1 MKYKTNINFTS
12 FFKDDET
19 FTNHLKQL
27 ETENFDIEEFK
38 KKSLKDQIDWYF
50 AKYLEWEKFYSYNEV
65 NSDLDLENQNYNQN
79 KDIINKIK
87 TKLDELKKVINREIL
102 NINIPLDEY
111 LEKNPDLKEYY
122 MTFYN
127 VLRKKKHSEDSILFA
142 KMLPYISR
150 INSLYSTI
158 MNVEFPS
165 TEIIFRGEPVKLTTS
180 NYNRLMLNASSEEK
194 AVLASTYFESL
205 AKVNKTV
212 SNLLNMRYQI
222 FQDLADDAGYNS
234 ILEHTLDDDDLNLA
248 ITDNLLKTTNL
259 HLDALKKYYSLK
271 KQTLG
276 LEKMHFYDSRDSKTE
291 VKMSFDDAIDN
302 VINALTPLGP
312 TYIEHLKAL
321 LNTGIIDV
329 YPRENKYLGGY
340 HFRNY
345 TQSLIVMNSH
355 DYQKDSY
362 TMAHELGHAVNAS
375 FIKENQKFSNFHFS
389 NFLSEVAS
397 LTNEILM
404 ANYYLEKA
412 STDTEK
418 EIILEQKIKKFIANV
433 YNSMMWFEFEDN
445 ICRAIKTRRPL
456 TADAMLSI
464 YQELYIKYNP
474 EVVVDDYLKYGYITR
489 LHYFL
494 GYYRYYNF
502 QYATGIIMATKI
514 ANDIKNNIS
523 GSKEKYLEFLK
534 TGGSLKTLDALK
546 VAGLD
551 LTDDKI
557 IADGFKYFQED
568 VASYE
573 KLVLQRKNN

>member
-38 KKSLKDQIDWYF
+38 KKSLKDQLDWYF

-102 NINIPLDEY
+102 NIDIPLDEY
-111 LEKNPDLKEYY
+111 LEKNTDLKEYY

-165 TEIIFRGEPVKLTTS
+165 EEIIFRGEPVKLTTS

-234 ILEHTLDDDDLNLA
+234 ILEHTLSDDDLNLA

-259 HLDALKKYYSLK
+259 HLVVLKKYYSLN

-321 LNTGIIDV
+321 LNTGIMDV

-445 ICRAIKTRRPL
+445 ICRAIKTGRPL
-456 TADAMLSI
+456 TADAMPSI

-514 ANDIKNNIS
+514 ANDIKNNIP

>member
-12 FFKDDET
+12 LFKDDET

-27 ETENFDIEEFK
+27 ENENFDIEEFK
-38 KKSLKDQIDWYF
+38 KKSLKDQLDWYF
-50 AKYLEWEKFYSYNEV
+50 AKYLEWEKIYSYNEV
-65 NSDLDLENQNYNQN
+65 NSDLDLANQNYNQN

-87 TKLDELKKVINREIL
+87 TKLDELKKVINTEIL
-102 NINIPLDEY
+102 NIDIPLDEY
-111 LEKNPDLKEYY
+111 LEENPDLKEYY

-127 VLRKKKHSEDSILFA
+127 VLRKKEHSEDSILFA

-165 TEIIFRGEPVKLTTS
+165 EEIIFRGEPVKLTTS
-180 NYNRLMLNASSEEK
+180 NYNRLMLNANSEEK

-205 AKVNKTV
+205 AKINKTV

-234 ILEHTLDDDDLNLA
+234 ILEHTLGDDDLNLA
-248 ITDNLLKTTNL
+248 ITNNLLKATNL
-259 HLDALKKYYSLK
+259 HLDAIKKYYSLK
-271 KQTLG
+271 KQSLG

-302 VINALTPLGP
+302 VINALTPLGS
-312 TYIEHLKAL
+312 TYIERLKAL
-321 LNTGIIDV
+321 LNTGIMDV

-445 ICRAIKTRRPL
+445 ICKAIKNGRPL
-456 TADAMLSI
+456 TPDAMLSI

-514 ANDIKNNIS
+514 ANDIKNNIP

-534 TGGSLKTLDALK
+534 IGGSLKTLDALK
-546 VAGLD
+546 VVGLD
-551 LTDDKI
+551 LTDDEI

-573 KLVLQRKNN
+573 KLVLKRKNN

>member
-12 FFKDDET
+12 LFKDNET
-19 FTNHLKQL
+19 FINHLKQL
-27 ETENFDIEEFK
+27 ENENFDIEEFK
-38 KKSLKDQIDWYF
+38 KKSLKEQLDWYF
-50 AKYLEWEKFYSYNEV
+50 AKYLEWEKIYSYNEV
-65 NSDLDLENQNYNQN
+65 NSDLDLANQKYNQN
-79 KDIINKIK
+79 KDIINKTK

-102 NINIPLDEY
+102 NIDIPLDEY
-111 LEKNPDLKEYY
+111 LEENPDLKEYY

-127 VLRKKKHSEDSILFA
+127 VLRKKKHLEDSILFA

-165 TEIIFRGEPVKLTTS
+165 EEIDFRNEHVKLTTS
-180 NYNRLMLNASSEEK
+180 NYNRLMLNANIEEK

-222 FQDLADDAGYNS
+222 FQDLAIEAGYNS
-234 ILEHTLDDDDLNLA
+234 ILEHTLGDDDLNLA

-276 LEKMHFYDSRDSKTE
+276 LETMHFYDIWNSTFE
-291 VKMSFDDAIDN
+291 VKMSFDEVIDN

-312 TYIEHLKAL
+312 TYISHLKEL
-321 LNTGIIDV
+321 LDTGIIDV

-412 STDTEK
+412 STDNEK
-418 EIILEQKIKKFIANV
+418 EIILEQKIKKFITNV

-445 ICRAIKTRRPL
+445 ICRAIKNGRPL
-456 TADAMLSI
+456 TTDAMLSI

-514 ANDIKNNIS
+514 ANDIKNNIP

-534 TGGSLKTLDALK
+534 IGGSLKTLDALK

-557 IADGFKYFQED
+557 IANGFKYFQED

-573 KLVLQRKNN
+573 KLVLKRKNN

>member
-38 KKSLKDQIDWYF
+38 KKSLKGQLDWYF

-87 TKLDELKKVINREIL
+87 TKLDELKKVIDAEIL
-102 NINIPLDEY
+102 NIDVSLDEY
-111 LEKNPDLKEYY
+111 FQENQDLKEYY

-127 VLRKKKHSEDSILFA
+127 VLRKKEHKEDSILFA

-165 TEIIFRGEPVKLTTS
+165 KEIIFRGEPVKLTTS
-180 NYNRLMLNASSEEK
+180 NYNHLMLNASSEEK
-194 AVLASTYFESL
+194 AVLADTYFESL

-234 ILEHTLDDDDLNLA
+234 ILEYTLGDDDLNLA

-271 KQTLG
+271 KQSLG

-312 TYIEHLKAL
+312 TYIERLKAL
-321 LNTGIIDV
+321 LNTGIMDV

-445 ICRAIKTRRPL
+445 ICKAIKKGRPL
-456 TADAMLSI
+456 TPDVMLNT

-514 ANDIKNNIS
+514 ANDIKNNIP

>member
-12 FFKDDET
+12 LFKDDET

-27 ETENFDIEEFK
+27 ENENFDIEEFK
-38 KKSLKDQIDWYF
+38 KKSLKDQLDWYF
-50 AKYLEWEKFYSYNEV
+50 AKYLEWEKIYSYNEV
-65 NSDLDLENQNYNQN
+65 NSDLDLANQNYNQN

-87 TKLDELKKVINREIL
+87 TKLDELKKVINTEIL
-102 NINIPLDEY
+102 NIDIPLDEY
-111 LEKNPDLKEYY
+111 LEENPDLKEYY

-127 VLRKKKHSEDSILFA
+127 VLRKKEHSEDSILFA

-165 TEIIFRGEPVKLTTS
+165 EEIIFRGEPVKLTTS
-180 NYNRLMLNASSEEK
+180 NYNRLMLNASAEEK

-205 AKVNKTV
+205 AKINKTV

-234 ILEHTLDDDDLNLA
+234 ILEHTLGDDDLNLA
-248 ITDNLLKTTNL
+248 ITDNLLKATNL
-259 HLDALKKYYSLK
+259 HLDAIKKYYSLK
-271 KQTLG
+271 KQSLG

-312 TYIEHLKAL
+312 TYIERLKAL

-445 ICRAIKTRRPL
+445 ICKAIKNGRPL
-456 TADAMLSI
+456 TPDAMLSI

-514 ANDIKNNIS
+514 ANDIKNNIP

-534 TGGSLKTLDALK
+534 IGGSLKTLDALK
-546 VAGLD
+546 VTGLD

-573 KLVLQRKNN
+573 KLVLKRKNN

>member
-38 KKSLKDQIDWYF
+38 KKSLKDQLDWYF

-79 KDIINKIK
+79 KDVINKIK

-102 NINIPLDEY
+102 NIDIPLDEY
-111 LEKNPDLKEYY
+111 LEKNTDLKEYY

-165 TEIIFRGEPVKLTTS
+165 EEIIFRGEPVKLTTS

-234 ILEHTLDDDDLNLA
+234 ILEHTLSDDDLNLA

-259 HLDALKKYYSLK
+259 HLDVLKKYYSLK

-312 TYIEHLKAL
+312 TYIERLKAL
-321 LNTGIIDV
+321 LNTGIMDV

-514 ANDIKNNIS
+514 ANDIKNNIP

>member
-12 FFKDDET
+12 FFKDDDT

-38 KKSLKDQIDWYF
+38 KKSLKDQLDWYF

-102 NINIPLDEY
+102 NIDIPLDEY

-165 TEIIFRGEPVKLTTS
+165 EEIIFRGEPVKLTTS

-194 AVLASTYFESL
+194 AILASTYFASL

-234 ILEHTLDDDDLNLA
+234 ILEHTLGDDDLNLA
-248 ITDNLLKTTNL
+248 ITDNLLKITNL

-321 LNTGIIDV
+321 LNTGIMDV

-404 ANYYLEKA
+404 ANYYLDKA

-514 ANDIKNNIS
+514 ANDIKNNIP

>member
-38 KKSLKDQIDWYF
+38 KKSLKDQLDWYF

-79 KDIINKIK
+79 KDVINKIK

-102 NINIPLDEY
+102 NIDIPLDEY
-111 LEKNPDLKEYY
+111 LEKNTDLKEYY

-165 TEIIFRGEPVKLTTS
+165 EEIIFRGEPVKLTTS

-234 ILEHTLDDDDLNLA
+234 ILEHTLSDDDLNLA

-259 HLDALKKYYSLK
+259 HLDVLKKYYSLK

-321 LNTGIIDV
+321 LNTGIMDV

-397 LTNEILM
+397 LTNEILI

-514 ANDIKNNIS
+514 ANDIKNNIP

>member
-12 FFKDDET
+12 LFKDDET

-38 KKSLKDQIDWYF
+38 KKSLKDQLDWYF

-87 TKLDELKKVINREIL
+87 TKLDELKKAINREIL
-102 NINIPLDEY
+102 NIDIPLDEY

-165 TEIIFRGEPVKLTTS
+165 KEIIFRGEPVKLTTS

-194 AVLASTYFESL
+194 AALASTYFASL

-222 FQDLADDAGYNS
+222 FQDLAEDAGYNS
-234 ILEHTLDDDDLNLA
+234 ILEHTLGDDDLNLA

-321 LNTGIIDV
+321 LNTGIMDV

-404 ANYYLEKA
+404 ANYYLDKA

-514 ANDIKNNIS
+514 ANDIKNNIP

-568 VASYE
+568 VDSYE

>member
-38 KKSLKDQIDWYF
+38 KKSLKDQLDWYF

-87 TKLDELKKVINREIL
+87 TKLDELKKAINREIL
-102 NINIPLDEY
+102 NIDIPLDEY

-165 TEIIFRGEPVKLTTS
+165 EEIIFRGEPVKLTTS

-194 AVLASTYFESL
+194 AILASTYFASL

-234 ILEHTLDDDDLNLA
+234 ILEHTLGDDDLNLA
-248 ITDNLLKTTNL
+248 ITDNLLKITNL

-321 LNTGIIDV
+321 LNTGIMDV

-404 ANYYLEKA
+404 ANYYLDKA

>member
-38 KKSLKDQIDWYF
+38 KKSLKDQLDWYF

-87 TKLDELKKVINREIL
+87 TKLDELKKVINSEIL
-102 NINIPLDEY
+102 NIDIPLDEY
-111 LEKNPDLKEYY
+111 LEKNTDLKEYY

-165 TEIIFRGEPVKLTTS
+165 EEIIFRGEPVKLTTS

-194 AVLASTYFESL
+194 TVLASTYFASL

-234 ILEHTLDDDDLNLA
+234 ILEHTLSDDDLNLA

-321 LNTGIIDV
+321 LNTGIMDV

-404 ANYYLEKA
+404 ANYYLDKA

-494 GYYRYYNF
+494 GSYRYYNF

-514 ANDIKNNIS
+514 ANDIKNNIP

>member
-38 KKSLKDQIDWYF
+38 KKSLKDQLDWYF

-165 TEIIFRGEPVKLTTS
+165 EEIIFRGEPVKLTTS

-194 AVLASTYFESL
+194 AALASTYFASL

-222 FQDLADDAGYNS
+222 FQDLAEDAGYNS
-234 ILEHTLDDDDLNLA
+234 ILEHTLGDDDLNLA

-321 LNTGIIDV
+321 LNTGIMDV

-514 ANDIKNNIS
+514 ANDIKNNIP

>member
-38 KKSLKDQIDWYF
+38 KKSLKDQLDWYF

-87 TKLDELKKVINREIL
+87 TKLDELKKAINREIL
-102 NINIPLDEY
+102 NIDIPLDEY

-165 TEIIFRGEPVKLTTS
+165 EEIIFRGEPVKLTTS

-194 AVLASTYFESL
+194 AILASTYFASL

-234 ILEHTLDDDDLNLA
+234 ILEHTLGDDDLNLA
-248 ITDNLLKTTNL
+248 ITDNLLKITNL

-321 LNTGIIDV
+321 LNTGIMDV

-404 ANYYLEKA
+404 ANYYLDKA

-514 ANDIKNNIS
+514 ANDIKNNIP

>member
-222 FQDLADDAGYNS
+222 FQDLAEDAGYNS
-234 ILEHTLDDDDLNLA
+234 ILEHTLGDDDLNLA

-494 GYYRYYNF
+494 GSYRYYNF

-514 ANDIKNNIS
+514 ANDIKNNIP

>member
-38 KKSLKDQIDWYF
+38 KKSLKDQLDWYF

-102 NINIPLDEY
+102 NIDIPLDEY

-165 TEIIFRGEPVKLTTS
+165 EEIIFRGEPVKLTTS

-194 AVLASTYFESL
+194 AVLASTYFASL

-222 FQDLADDAGYNS
+222 FQDLAEDAGYNS
-234 ILEHTLDDDDLNLA
+234 ILEHTLGDDDLNLA

-259 HLDALKKYYSLK
+259 HLDALKKYYNLK

-291 VKMSFDDAIDN
+291 VKMSFADAIDN

-312 TYIEHLKAL
+312 IYIEHLKAL
-321 LNTGIIDV
+321 LNTGIMDV

-404 ANYYLEKA
+404 ANYYLDKA

-514 ANDIKNNIS
+514 ANDIKNNIP

>member
-1 MKYKTNINFTS
+1 MKYKTNINFNV

-27 ETENFDIEEFK
+27 ENENFDIEKFK
-38 KKSLKDQIDWYF
+38 KKSLKDQLDWYYS
-50 AKYLEWEKFYSYNEV
+50 KYLEWEKIYSYNEV
-65 NSDLDLENQNYNQN
+65 NSDLDLANQNYNQN
-79 KDIINKIK
+79 KDVINKIK
-87 TKLDELKKVINREIL
+87 TKLDGLKKVIDAEIL
-102 NINIPLDEY
+102 NIDVSLDEY
-111 LEKNPDLKEYY
+111 FQENPDLKEYY

-127 VLRKKKHSEDSILFA
+127 VLRKKEHKEDSILFA

-165 TEIIFRGEPVKLTTS
+165 EEIIFRGEPVKLTTS
-180 NYNRLMLNASSEEK
+180 NYNRLMLNSSTEEK
-194 AVLASTYFESL
+194 AILAATYFESL

-222 FQDLADDAGYNS
+222 FQDLADDADYNS
-234 ILEHTLDDDDLNLA
+234 ILEHTLGDDDLNLA
-248 ITDNLLKTTNL
+248 ITDNLLKATNL

-291 VKMSFDDAIDN
+291 VKMSFDEALDN

-312 TYIEHLKAL
+312 AYINQLKDL

-445 ICRAIKTRRPL
+445 ICRAIKNGRPL
-456 TADAMLSI
+456 TPDAMLSI
-464 YQELYIKYNP
+464 YQELFIKYNP
-474 EVVVDDYLKYGYITR
+474 GVVIDDYLKYGYITR

-514 ANDIKNNIS
+514 ANDIKNNIH

-534 TGGSLKTLDALK
+534 IGGSLKTLDALK

-573 KLVLQRKNN
+573 KLVLKRKNN

>member
-38 KKSLKDQIDWYF
+38 KKSLKDQLDWYF

-102 NINIPLDEY
+102 NIDIPLDEY
-111 LEKNPDLKEYY
+111 LEKNTDLKEYY

-165 TEIIFRGEPVKLTTS
+165 EEIIFRGEPVNLTTS
-180 NYNRLMLNASSEEK
+180 NYNRLMLNASSKEK

-234 ILEHTLDDDDLNLA
+234 ILEHTLSDDDLNLA

-259 HLDALKKYYSLK
+259 HLDVLKKYYSLK

-312 TYIEHLKAL
+312 TYIERLKAL
-321 LNTGIIDV
+321 LNTGIMDV

-514 ANDIKNNIS
+514 ANDIKNNIP

>member
-38 KKSLKDQIDWYF
+38 KKSLKDQLDWYF

-102 NINIPLDEY
+102 NIDIPLDEY

-165 TEIIFRGEPVKLTTS
+165 EEIIFRGESVKLTTS

-222 FQDLADDAGYNS
+222 FQDLAEDAGYNS
-234 ILEHTLDDDDLNLA
+234 ILEHTLGDDDLNLA

-271 KQTLG
+271 KQTLD

-321 LNTGIIDV
+321 LNTGIMDI

-464 YQELYIKYNP
+464 YQEFYIKYNP

-494 GYYRYYNF
+494 GSYRYYNF

-514 ANDIKNNIS
+514 ANDIKNNIP

>member
-38 KKSLKDQIDWYF
+38 KKSLKDQLDWYF

-102 NINIPLDEY
+102 NIDIPLDEY

-165 TEIIFRGEPVKLTTS
+165 KEIIFRGEPVKLTTS

-194 AVLASTYFESL
+194 AILASTYFASL

-234 ILEHTLDDDDLNLA
+234 ILEHTLGDDDLNLA
-248 ITDNLLKTTNL
+248 ITDNLLKITNL

-321 LNTGIIDV
+321 LNTGIMDV

-404 ANYYLEKA
+404 ANYYLDKA

-514 ANDIKNNIS
+514 ANDIKNNIP

>member
-38 KKSLKDQIDWYF
+38 KKSLKDQLDWYF

-102 NINIPLDEY
+102 NIDILLDEY

-165 TEIIFRGEPVKLTTS
+165 KEIIFRGEPVKLTTS

-194 AVLASTYFESL
+194 AVLASTYFASL

-234 ILEHTLDDDDLNLA
+234 ILEHTLSDDDLNLA

-259 HLDALKKYYSLK
+259 HLDVLKKYYSLK

-321 LNTGIIDV
+321 LNTGIMDV

-404 ANYYLEKA
+404 ANYYLDKA

-514 ANDIKNNIS
+514 ANDIKNNIP

>member
-1 MKYKTNINFTS
+1 MKYKTNINFNV

-27 ETENFDIEEFK
+27 ENENFDIEKFK
-38 KKSLKDQIDWYF
+38 KKSLKDQLDWYYS
-50 AKYLEWEKFYSYNEV
+50 KYLEWEKIYSYNEV
-65 NSDLDLENQNYNQN
+65 NSDLDLANQNYNQN
-79 KDIINKIK
+79 KDVINKIK
-87 TKLDELKKVINREIL
+87 TKLDGLKKVIDAEIL
-102 NINIPLDEY
+102 NIDVSLDEY
-111 LEKNPDLKEYY
+111 FQENPDLKEYY

-127 VLRKKKHSEDSILFA
+127 VLRKKEHKEDSILFA

-150 INSLYSTI
+150 INSLYSTL

-165 TEIIFRGEPVKLTTS
+165 EEIIFRGEPVKLTTS
-180 NYNRLMLNASSEEK
+180 NYNRLMLNSSSEEK
-194 AVLASTYFESL
+194 AILAATYFESL

-222 FQDLADDAGYNS
+222 FQDLADDADYNS
-234 ILEHTLDDDDLNLA
+234 ILEHTLGDDDLNLA
-248 ITDNLLKTTNL
+248 ITDNLLKATNL

-291 VKMSFDDAIDN
+291 VKMSFDEALDN

-312 TYIEHLKAL
+312 AYINQLKDL

-445 ICRAIKTRRPL
+445 ICRAIKNGRPL
-456 TADAMLSI
+456 TPDAMLSI
-464 YQELYIKYNP
+464 YQELFIKYNP
-474 EVVVDDYLKYGYITR
+474 GVVIDDYLKYGYITR

-514 ANDIKNNIS
+514 ANDIKNNIH

-534 TGGSLKTLDALK
+534 IGGSLKTLDALK

-573 KLVLQRKNN
+573 KLVLKRKNN

>member
-12 FFKDDET
+12 LFKDDET
-19 FTNHLKQL
+19 FINHLKQL
-27 ETENFDIEEFK
+27 ENENFDIEEFK
-38 KKSLKDQIDWYF
+38 KKSLKDQLDWYF
-50 AKYLEWEKFYSYNEV
+50 AKYLEWEKIYSYNEV
-65 NSDLDLENQNYNQN
+65 NSDLDLANQNYNQN

-87 TKLDELKKVINREIL
+87 TKLDELKKVINTEIL
-102 NINIPLDEY
+102 NIDIPLDEY
-111 LEKNPDLKEYY
+111 LEENPDLKEYY

-127 VLRKKKHSEDSILFA
+127 VLRKKEHSEDSILFA

-165 TEIIFRGEPVKLTTS
+165 EEIIFRGEPVKLTTS
-180 NYNRLMLNASSEEK
+180 NYNRLMLNASAEEK

-205 AKVNKTV
+205 AKINKTV

-234 ILEHTLDDDDLNLA
+234 ILEHTLGDDDLNLA

-259 HLDALKKYYSLK
+259 HLDAIKKYYSLK
-271 KQTLG
+271 KQSLG

-302 VINALTPLGP
+302 VINALSPLGP

-445 ICRAIKTRRPL
+445 ICKAIKNGRPL
-456 TADAMLSI
+456 TPDAMLSI

-514 ANDIKNNIS
+514 ANDIKNNIP

-534 TGGSLKTLDALK
+534 IGGSLKTLDALK

-551 LTDDKI
+551 LTDDEI

-573 KLVLQRKNN
+573 KLVLKRKNN

>member
-38 KKSLKDQIDWYF
+38 KKSLKDQLDWYF

-102 NINIPLDEY
+102 NIDIPLDEY
-111 LEKNPDLKEYY
+111 LEKNTDLKEYY

-165 TEIIFRGEPVKLTTS
+165 KEIIFRGEPVKLTTS

-234 ILEHTLDDDDLNLA
+234 ILEHTLSDDDLNLA

-259 HLDALKKYYSLK
+259 HLDVLKKYYSLK

-312 TYIEHLKAL
+312 TYIERLKAL
-321 LNTGIIDV
+321 LNTGIMDV

-514 ANDIKNNIS
+514 ANDIKNNIP

>member
-12 FFKDDET
+12 LFKDDET

-27 ETENFDIEEFK
+27 ENENFDIEEFK
-38 KKSLKDQIDWYF
+38 KKSLKDQLDWYF
-50 AKYLEWEKFYSYNEV
+50 AKYLEWEKIYSYNEV
-65 NSDLDLENQNYNQN
+65 NSDLDLANQNYNQN
-79 KDIINKIK
+79 KDIINKVK

-102 NINIPLDEY
+102 NIDIPLDEY

-165 TEIIFRGEPVKLTTS
+165 EEIIFRGEPVKLTTS

-194 AVLASTYFESL
+194 AVLASTYFASL

-222 FQDLADDAGYNS
+222 FQDLAEDAGYNS
-234 ILEHTLDDDDLNLA
+234 ILEHTLGDDDLNLA

-321 LNTGIIDV
+321 LNTGIMDV

-445 ICRAIKTRRPL
+445 ICKAIKNGRPL
-456 TADAMLSI
+456 TPDAMLSI

-514 ANDIKNNIS
+514 ANDIKNNIP

-534 TGGSLKTLDALK
+534 IGGSLKTLDALK

-573 KLVLQRKNN
+573 KLVLKRKNN

>member
-12 FFKDDET
+12 LFKDDET

-27 ETENFDIEEFK
+27 ENENFDIEEFK
-38 KKSLKDQIDWYF
+38 KKSLKDQLDWYF
-50 AKYLEWEKFYSYNEV
+50 AKYLEWEKIYSYNEV
-65 NSDLDLENQNYNQN
+65 NSDLDLANQNYNQN
-79 KDIINKIK
+79 KDIINKVK

-102 NINIPLDEY
+102 NIDIPLDEY
-111 LEKNPDLKEYY
+111 LEENPDLKEYY

-127 VLRKKKHSEDSILFA
+127 VLRKKEHSEDSILFA

-165 TEIIFRGEPVKLTTS
+165 EEIIFRGESVKLTTS
-180 NYNRLMLNASSEEK
+180 NYNRLMLNANSEEK

-205 AKVNKTV
+205 AKINKTV

-234 ILEHTLDDDDLNLA
+234 ILEHTLGDDDLNLA

-259 HLDALKKYYSLK
+259 HLDAIKKYYSLK
-271 KQTLG
+271 KQSLG

-302 VINALTPLGP
+302 VINALSPLGP
-312 TYIEHLKAL
+312 TYIERLKAL

-445 ICRAIKTRRPL
+445 ICKAIKNGRPL
-456 TADAMLSI
+456 TTDAMLSI

-514 ANDIKNNIS
+514 ANDIKNNIP

-573 KLVLQRKNN
+573 KLVLKRKNN

>member
-1 MKYKTNINFTS
+1 MKYKSNINFTS

-38 KKSLKDQIDWYF
+38 KKSLKDQLDWYF

-87 TKLDELKKVINREIL
+87 TKLDELKKAINREIL
-102 NINIPLDEY
+102 NIDIPLDEY

-165 TEIIFRGEPVKLTTS
+165 EEIIFRGEPVKLTTS

-194 AVLASTYFESL
+194 AILASTYFASL

-234 ILEHTLDDDDLNLA
+234 ILEHTLGDDDLNLA
-248 ITDNLLKTTNL
+248 ITDNLLKITNL

-321 LNTGIIDV
+321 LNTGIMDV

-404 ANYYLEKA
+404 ANYYLDKA

>member
-12 FFKDDET
+12 LFKDDET

-27 ETENFDIEEFK
+27 ENENFDIEEFK
-38 KKSLKDQIDWYF
+38 KKSLKDQLDWYF
-50 AKYLEWEKFYSYNEV
+50 AKYLEWEKIYSYNEV
-65 NSDLDLENQNYNQN
+65 NSDLDLANQNYNQN

-87 TKLDELKKVINREIL
+87 TKLDELKKVINTEIL
-102 NINIPLDEY
+102 NIDIPLDEY
-111 LEKNPDLKEYY
+111 LEENPDLKEYY

-127 VLRKKKHSEDSILFA
+127 VLRKKEHSEDSILFA

-165 TEIIFRGEPVKLTTS
+165 EEIIFRGEPVKLTTS
-180 NYNRLMLNASSEEK
+180 NYNRLMLNANSEEK

-205 AKVNKTV
+205 AKINKTV

-234 ILEHTLDDDDLNLA
+234 ILEHTLGDDDLNLA
-248 ITDNLLKTTNL
+248 ITDNLLKITNL
-259 HLDALKKYYSLK
+259 HLDAIKKYYSLK
-271 KQTLG
+271 KQSLG

-312 TYIEHLKAL
+312 TYNERLKAL

-445 ICRAIKTRRPL
+445 ICKAIKNGRPL
-456 TADAMLSI
+456 TPDAMLSI

-514 ANDIKNNIS
+514 ANDIKNNIP

-534 TGGSLKTLDALK
+534 IGGSLKTLDALK

-573 KLVLQRKNN
+573 KLVFKRKNN

>member
-1 MKYKTNINFTS
+1 MKYKTNINFTP

-38 KKSLKDQIDWYF
+38 KKSLKDQLDWYF

-102 NINIPLDEY
+102 NIDIPLDEY

-165 TEIIFRGEPVKLTTS
+165 EEIIFRGEPVKLTTS

-222 FQDLADDAGYNS
+222 FQDLAEDAGYNS
-234 ILEHTLDDDDLNLA
+234 ILEHTLGDDDLNLA

-259 HLDALKKYYSLK
+259 HLDVLKKYYSLK

-291 VKMSFDDAIDN
+291 VCWPD
-302 VINALTPLGP
+302 
-312 TYIEHLKAL
+312 
-321 LNTGIIDV
+321 
-329 YPRENKYLGGY
+329 
-340 HFRNY
+340 
-345 TQSLIVMNSH
+345 
-355 DYQKDSY
+355 
-362 TMAHELGHAVNAS
+362 
-375 FIKENQKFSNFHFS
+375 
-389 NFLSEVAS
+389 LS
-397 LTNEILM
+397 
-404 ANYYLEKA
+404 
-412 STDTEK
+412 
-418 EIILEQKIKKFIANV
+418 
-433 YNSMMWFEFEDN
+433 
-445 ICRAIKTRRPL
+445 
-456 TADAMLSI
+456 
-464 YQELYIKYNP
+464 
-474 EVVVDDYLKYGYITR
+474 
-489 LHYFL
+489 
-494 GYYRYYNF
+494 
-502 QYATGIIMATKI
+502 
-514 ANDIKNNIS
+514 
-523 GSKEKYLEFLK
+523 
-534 TGGSLKTLDALK
+534 
-546 VAGLD
+546 AG
-551 LTDDKI
+551 
-557 IADGFKYFQED
+557 
-568 VASYE
+568 
-573 KLVLQRKNN
+573 

>member
-38 KKSLKDQIDWYF
+38 KKSLKDQLDWYF

-102 NINIPLDEY
+102 NIDIPLDEY
-111 LEKNPDLKEYY
+111 LEKNTDLKEYY

-165 TEIIFRGEPVKLTTS
+165 EEIIFRGEPVKLTTS

-194 AVLASTYFESL
+194 AALASTYFESL

-234 ILEHTLDDDDLNLA
+234 ILEHTLSDDDLNLA

-259 HLDALKKYYSLK
+259 HLDVLKKYYSLK

-312 TYIEHLKAL
+312 TYIERLKAL
-321 LNTGIIDV
+321 LNTGIMDV

-514 ANDIKNNIS
+514 ANDIKNNIP

>member
-38 KKSLKDQIDWYF
+38 KKSLKDQLDWYF

-102 NINIPLDEY
+102 NIDIPLDEY

-165 TEIIFRGEPVKLTTS
+165 EEIIFRGESVKLTTS

-194 AVLASTYFESL
+194 AVLASTYFASL

-222 FQDLADDAGYNS
+222 FQDLAEDAGYNS
-234 ILEHTLDDDDLNLA
+234 ILEHTLGDDDLNLA

-312 TYIEHLKAL
+312 IYIEHLKAL
-321 LNTGIIDV
+321 LNTGIMDV

-404 ANYYLEKA
+404 ANYYLDKA

-514 ANDIKNNIS
+514 ANDIKNNIP

>member
-1 MKYKTNINFTS
+1 MKYKTNINFNV

-27 ETENFDIEEFK
+27 ENENFDIEKFK
-38 KKSLKDQIDWYF
+38 KKSLKDQLDWYYS
-50 AKYLEWEKFYSYNEV
+50 KYLEWEKIYSYNEV
-65 NSDLDLENQNYNQN
+65 NSDLDLANQNYNQN
-79 KDIINKIK
+79 KDVINKIK
-87 TKLDELKKVINREIL
+87 TKLDGLKKVIDAEIL
-102 NINIPLDEY
+102 NIDVSLDEY
-111 LEKNPDLKEYY
+111 FQENPDLKEYY

-127 VLRKKKHSEDSILFA
+127 VLRKKEHKEDSILFA

-165 TEIIFRGEPVKLTTS
+165 EEIIFRGEPVKLTTS
-180 NYNRLMLNASSEEK
+180 NYNRLMLNSSTEEK
-194 AVLASTYFESL
+194 AILAATYFESL

-222 FQDLADDAGYNS
+222 FQDLADDADYNS
-234 ILEHTLDDDDLNLA
+234 ILEHTLGDDDLNLA
-248 ITDNLLKTTNL
+248 ITDNLLKATNL

-302 VINALTPLGP
+302 VINALTPLGT

-404 ANYYLEKA
+404 ANYYLDKA

-445 ICRAIKTRRPL
+445 ICRAIKNGRPL
-456 TADAMLSI
+456 TPDAMLSI
-464 YQELYIKYNP
+464 YQELFIKYNP
-474 EVVVDDYLKYGYITR
+474 GVVIDDYLKYGYITR

-514 ANDIKNNIS
+514 ANDIKNNIH

-534 TGGSLKTLDALK
+534 IGGSLKTLDALK

-568 VASYE
+568 VTSYE
-573 KLVLQRKNN
+573 KLVLKRKNN

>member
-12 FFKDDET
+12 LFKDNET
-19 FTNHLKQL
+19 FINHLKQL
-27 ETENFDIEEFK
+27 ENENFDIEEFK
-38 KKSLKDQIDWYF
+38 KKSLKEQLDWYF
-50 AKYLEWEKFYSYNEV
+50 AKYLEWEKIYSYNEV
-65 NSDLDLENQNYNQN
+65 NSDLDLANQKYNQN
-79 KDIINKIK
+79 KDIINKTK

-102 NINIPLDEY
+102 NIDIPLDEY
-111 LEKNPDLKEYY
+111 LEENPDLKEYY

-127 VLRKKKHSEDSILFA
+127 VLRKKKHLEDSILFA

-165 TEIIFRGEPVKLTTS
+165 EEIDFRNEHVKLTTS
-180 NYNRLMLNASSEEK
+180 NYNRLMLNANIEEK

-222 FQDLADDAGYNS
+222 FQDLAIEAGYNS
-234 ILEHTLDDDDLNLA
+234 ILEHTLGDDDLNLA

-276 LEKMHFYDSRDSKTE
+276 LETMHFYDIWNSTFE
-291 VKMSFDDAIDN
+291 VKMSFDEAIDN

-312 TYIEHLKAL
+312 TYISHLKEL
-321 LNTGIIDV
+321 LDTGIIDV

-412 STDTEK
+412 STDNEK
-418 EIILEQKIKKFIANV
+418 EIILEQKIKKFITNV

-445 ICRAIKTRRPL
+445 ICRAIKNGRPL
-456 TADAMLSI
+456 TTDAMLSI

-514 ANDIKNNIS
+514 ANDIKNNIP

-534 TGGSLKTLDALK
+534 IGGSLKTLDALK

-557 IADGFKYFQED
+557 IANGFKYFQED

-573 KLVLQRKNN
+573 KLVLKRKNN

>member
-38 KKSLKDQIDWYF
+38 KKSLKDQLDWYF

-102 NINIPLDEY
+102 NIDIPLDEY

-165 TEIIFRGEPVKLTTS
+165 EEIIFRGEPVKLTTS

-194 AVLASTYFESL
+194 AVLASTYFASL

-222 FQDLADDAGYNS
+222 FQDLAEDAGYNS
-234 ILEHTLDDDDLNLA
+234 ILEHTLGDDDLNLA

-312 TYIEHLKAL
+312 IYIEHLKAL
-321 LNTGIIDV
+321 LNTGIMDV

-514 ANDIKNNIS
+514 ANDIKNNIP

>member
-38 KKSLKDQIDWYF
+38 KKSLKDQLDWYF

-102 NINIPLDEY
+102 NIDIPLDEY
-111 LEKNPDLKEYY
+111 LEKNTDLKEYY

-165 TEIIFRGEPVKLTTS
+165 KEIIFRGEPVKLTTS

-234 ILEHTLDDDDLNLA
+234 ILEHTLSDDDLNLA

-259 HLDALKKYYSLK
+259 HLDVLKKYYSLK

-312 TYIEHLKAL
+312 TYIERLKAL
-321 LNTGIIDV
+321 LNTGIMDV

-404 ANYYLEKA
+404 ANYYLDKA

-514 ANDIKNNIS
+514 ANDIKNNIP

-534 TGGSLKTLDALK
+534 TGGSLKTLDTLK

>member
-12 FFKDDET
+12 FFKDDKT

-38 KKSLKDQIDWYF
+38 KKSLKDQLDWYF

-102 NINIPLDEY
+102 NIDIPLDEY
-111 LEKNPDLKEYY
+111 LEKNTDLKEYY

-165 TEIIFRGEPVKLTTS
+165 EEIIFRGEPVKLTTS

-234 ILEHTLDDDDLNLA
+234 ILEHTLSDDDLNLA

-259 HLDALKKYYSLK
+259 HLDVLKKYYSLK

-321 LNTGIIDV
+321 LNTGIMDV

-404 ANYYLEKA
+404 ANYYLDKA

-514 ANDIKNNIS
+514 ANDIKNNIP

>member
-27 ETENFDIEEFK
+27 ENENFDIEEFK
-38 KKSLKDQIDWYF
+38 KKSLKGQLDWYF

-87 TKLDELKKVINREIL
+87 TKLDEIKKVIDAEIL
-102 NINIPLDEY
+102 NIDVSLDEY
-111 LEKNPDLKEYY
+111 FQENPDLKEYY

-165 TEIIFRGEPVKLTTS
+165 EEIIFRGEPVKLTTS

-194 AVLASTYFESL
+194 AVLADTYFESL

-234 ILEHTLDDDDLNLA
+234 ILEYTLSDDDLNLA

-271 KQTLG
+271 KQSLG

-312 TYIEHLKAL
+312 TYIERLKAL
-321 LNTGIIDV
+321 LNTGIMDV

-445 ICRAIKTRRPL
+445 ICKAIKKGRPL
-456 TADAMLSI
+456 TPDVMLNT

-514 ANDIKNNIS
+514 ANDIKNNIPS
-523 GSKEKYLEFLK
+523 SKEKYLEFLK

-573 KLVLQRKNN
+573 KLVLKRKNN

>member
-38 KKSLKDQIDWYF
+38 KKSLKDQLDWYF

-102 NINIPLDEY
+102 NIDIPLDEY

-165 TEIIFRGEPVKLTTS
+165 EEIIFRGESVKLTTS

-222 FQDLADDAGYNS
+222 FQDLAEDAGYNS
-234 ILEHTLDDDDLNLA
+234 ILEHTLGDDDLNLA

-271 KQTLG
+271 KQTLD

-321 LNTGIIDV
+321 LNTGIMDI

-494 GYYRYYNF
+494 GSYRYYNF

-514 ANDIKNNIS
+514 ANDIKNNIP

-568 VASYE
+568 IASYE

>member
-38 KKSLKDQIDWYF
+38 KKSLKDQLDWYF

-102 NINIPLDEY
+102 NIDIPLDEY
-111 LEKNPDLKEYY
+111 LEKNTDLKEYY

-165 TEIIFRGEPVKLTTS
+165 KEIIFRGEPVKLTTS

-194 AVLASTYFESL
+194 AVLASTYFASL

-234 ILEHTLDDDDLNLA
+234 ILEHTLSDDDLNLA

-259 HLDALKKYYSLK
+259 HLDVLKKYYSLK

-321 LNTGIIDV
+321 LNTGIMDV

-464 YQELYIKYNP
+464 YQDLYIKYNP

-514 ANDIKNNIS
+514 ANDIKNNIP

>member
-38 KKSLKDQIDWYF
+38 KKSLKDQLDWYF
-50 AKYLEWEKFYSYNEV
+50 AKYLECEKFYSYNEV

-102 NINIPLDEY
+102 NIDIPLDEY
-111 LEKNPDLKEYY
+111 LEKNTDLKEYY

-165 TEIIFRGEPVKLTTS
+165 EEIIFRGEPVKLTTS

-234 ILEHTLDDDDLNLA
+234 ILEHTLSDDDLNLA

-259 HLDALKKYYSLK
+259 HLDVLKKYYSLK

-321 LNTGIIDV
+321 LNTGIMDV

-514 ANDIKNNIS
+514 ANDIKNNIP

>member
-27 ETENFDIEEFK
+27 ETENFDIEEFE
-38 KKSLKDQIDWYF
+38 KKSLKGQLDWYF

-87 TKLDELKKVINREIL
+87 TKLDGLKKVIDAEIL
-102 NINIPLDEY
+102 NIDIPLDEY
-111 LEKNPDLKEYY
+111 LEKNTDLKEYY

-127 VLRKKKHSEDSILFA
+127 VLRKKKHSENSILFA

-165 TEIIFRGEPVKLTTS
+165 EEIIFRGEPVKLTTS

-194 AVLASTYFESL
+194 AVLADTYFESL

-234 ILEHTLDDDDLNLA
+234 ILEYTLGDDDLNLA

-271 KQTLG
+271 KRALG

-312 TYIEHLKAL
+312 IYIERLKAL
-321 LNTGIIDV
+321 LNTGIMDV

-445 ICRAIKTRRPL
+445 ICKAIKKGRPL
-456 TADAMLSI
+456 TPDVMLNI

-474 EVVVDDYLKYGYITR
+474 EVVVDEYLKYGYITR

-514 ANDIKNNIS
+514 ANDIKNNIP

-573 KLVLQRKNN
+573 KLVLKRKNN